1 MREKDMKIR
10 MLWKM
15 VLASLLLLVGPWAW
29 AQGAAPQTS
38 GQPQQTQTPAA
49 RSAGRRDPFRAIVVK
64 KAVDETPVCT
74 SPGIRGLLI
83 GQIQLQGIVRSI
95 NDTWIAMVDNNTN
108 RAYFLRAKDEV
119 CNGVVTRIT
128 EDSVVFE
135 ERVTVASGRTQTRE
149 VVKRIEERTGRRPTP
164 RR

>member
-1 MREKDMKIR
+1 MQTRILSR
-10 MLWKM
+10 MVFAILI
-15 VLASLLLLVGPWAW
+15 VGGGPGAW

-38 GQPQQTQTPAA
+38 SQPPQTQTPPAS
-49 RSAGRRDPFRAIVVK
+49 RGAGRRDPFRAIVVK
-64 KAVDETPVCT
+64 KATEETPVCT

-83 GQIQLQGIVRSI
+83 GQLQVQGVVRGI
-95 NDTWIAMVDNNTN
+95 NNEWIAMVDNNTN

-135 ERVTVASGRTQTRE
+135 ERVTITSGRTQTRE
-149 VVKRIEERTGRRPTP
+149 VIKRLEERAGRKPTP